1 MQPVKISFLLCLLLI
16 SLAPYSCL
24 SQEPAA
30 LDTASVKVEAVQ
42 TTKVVWEDQWKT
54 HKVKKGETLKVV
66 ARKYAVSSSDITK
79 WNKLKSS
86 SLKAGQSL
94 KIKVKVK
101 KTITIP
107 EVIEESKP
115 ETPTAIEIIQ
125 WLNNFE
131 DSNSIERIMEGTF
144 EDKVNL
150 HYEDSVLT
158 INSMYFGSISGP
170 PSKIREVFLI
180 KDIKQIEAFPT
191 IKGDFTIVEIFIKFD
206 PGKIK
211 LECKKYDEAYFKEC
225 EHCSS
230 FFAKHGFISSSLRF
244 KFPNSK
250 SEEYTQKVYTA
261 LEKLAKMHGA
271 NPKIGSIF

>member
-1 MQPVKISFLLCLLLI
+1 MQPVKISFFLSLLI
-16 SLAPYSCL
+16 ISLNPSSCL
-24 SQEPAA
+24 SQ
-30 LDTASVKVEAVQ
+30 
-42 TTKVVWEDQWKT
+42 
-54 HKVKKGETLKVV
+54 
-66 ARKYAVSSSDITK
+66 
-79 WNKLKSS
+79 
-86 SLKAGQSL
+86 
-94 KIKVKVK
+94 
-101 KTITIP
+101 
-107 EVIEESKP
+107 

-131 DSNSIERIMEGTF
+131 DSNSVERIMEGTL

-150 HYEDSVLT
+150 HYEDSLLT

-180 KDIKQIEAFPT
+180 KDIKQIEAFPS
-191 IKGDFTIVEIFIKFD
+191 IRGEFTIVEIYIKLD

-211 LECKKYDEAYFKEC
+211 LECKKYDHVYFTQC
-225 EHCSS
+225 EFCNSRFEKYGYTS
-230 FFAKHGFISSSLRF
+230 MALRF

-250 SEEYTQKVYTA
+250 SEEYTQKVYNA